1 MDKTDKKRGRGRPKG
16 SRNRKTIASAES
28 FRLPFRPEKAM
39 AALAH
44 CEKGY
49 PRDVCAKVAGVAP
62 QTLDHWIDIGLVTFS
77 DYTEFA
83 TSFIQSEARNETEV
97 FDAVRAIIFDNA
109 DPASVLKAS
118 DWIWQR
124 LHDQSDAGEESD
136 SEDKKVATAAKVDNL
151 TNYSSDDLKKLR
163 DILSKPDLRAVNDD

>member
-16 SRNRKTIASAES
+16 SRNRKTVASAES
-28 FRLPFRPEKAM
+28 FRLPFRPEKALD
-39 AALAH
+39 ALEH
-44 CEKGY
+44 CKKGY

-77 DYTEFA
+77 DYTDFA
-83 TSFIQSEARNETEV
+83 TSFVQAEAKNETEI
-97 FDAVRAIIFDNA
+97 FDAVRAIIIDNA

-118 DWIWQR
+118 DWVWQR
-124 LHDQSDAGEESD
+124 MHEQADAGEAGSSES
-136 SEDKKVATAAKVDNL
+136 KKETTAKVENL